1 MVQVHYIVW
10 AIGGGCSLLAC
21 MITAYLVYKH
31 LRNYTKPGLQRYI
44 VRILYMA
51 PVSTTFLRLP
61 VLTKYVVNCTKIYA
75 ICSTLSLIWVD
86 AQTYFDLI
94 TSWYAFCLY
103 VHCAVVTFNFSYE
116 AYLLYSFFSL
126 LVAFINEFKNE
137 EEQEALERGDKQSK
151 SKKQEFDSDSE
162 EESRPLFTVVD
173 GHKVYFGEERVVYV
187 LKSKPPMAIGDGCH
201 PIPTPCCKCKFGTGR

>member
-1 MVQVHYIVW
+1 MHDY
-10 AIGGGCSLLAC
+10 GLL
-21 MITAYLVYKH
+21 
-31 LRNYTKPGLQRYI
+31 GLQTFAK
-44 VRILYMA
+44 LYQARSSEIHCAYSVHGSGMHNFPSFA
-51 PVSTTFLRLP
+51 RAN
-61 VLTKYVVNCTKIYA
+61 KYVVNCAKIYA

-86 AQTYFDLI
+86 EQTYFDLI

-103 VHCAVVTFNFSYE
+103 VHARLYVTFNFSYE

-137 EEQEALERGDKQSK
+137 EEQEALERGEKQSK
-151 SKKQEFDSDSE
+151 SKTQEFDSDSE

-201 PIPTPCCKCKFGTGR
+201 PMPTPCCKCKFGTGR